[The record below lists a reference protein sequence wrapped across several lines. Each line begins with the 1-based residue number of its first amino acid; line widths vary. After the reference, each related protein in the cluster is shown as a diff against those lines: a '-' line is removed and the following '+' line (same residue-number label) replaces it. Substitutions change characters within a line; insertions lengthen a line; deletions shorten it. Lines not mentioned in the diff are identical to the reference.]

1 MSVDRLSTFAL
12 DKILSGKIKE
22 EATCVIKF
30 YSNDCHYCH
39 ALAEY
44 YKEIAEDE
52 DLSGVHFFAFNIQ
65 DDPSIEKRLKFN
77 GVPTISLIQTEINK
91 KNAKVRTMPDPD
103 SPNEH
108 TWYYV
113 KDIKEFIKREK

>member
-1 MSVDRLSTFAL
+1 MSVDRLTTLAL
-12 DKILSGKIKE
+12 DKILSGKVKE

-52 DLSGVHFFAFNIQ
+52 ELSDVHFFAFNVY
-65 DDPSIEKRLKFN
+65 DNPSIEKRLKLN
-77 GVPTISLIQTEINK
+77 GVPTISIVQTTTGKGE
-91 KNAKVRTMPDPD
+91 AKVRTMPDPD
-103 SPNEH
+103 SPNEK

-113 KDIKEFIKREK
+113 KDIKNFIQREK